1 MSVVPSSVLG
11 MRDLGER
18 GGGSAASATMPS
30 RAEIEALA
38 ARLAGAA
45 EGLDDAERIDRIR
58 ALEQLKC
65 AAEGAQ
71 AVLTADF
78 DASQRAAAAAAGVP
92 AARQGRGIALQIAFA
107 RRESHRKGEQ
117 HVGLARVL
125 RDEMRHTASALR
137 GGMITEWR
145 AMVLARETACLSLE
159 ERRVVDRRLA
169 GDADRLEAMGDRETE
184 RAARDL
190 ACQLDPA
197 SVAKRRRRAEAD
209 RHTTLRPAP
218 DTMTWLGALVS
229 VKQGV
234 AVHKSL
240 LDAADRR
247 KAAGDTR
254 SRGAI
259 MADTLVERIL
269 RPHVAGS
276 GTAEIPLQI
285 NVVVPDTVLLG
296 DRDGSGWV
304 EQYGEVPGELL
315 REWIAA
321 NAAHGVRDWVRRLY
335 QSPKTGQLVAMD
347 QRGRYFEG
355 KLAEFLTLR
364 DRYCRN
370 LWCGAPIRSVDH
382 AHAHAEGGPTSADNG
397 QGLCEA
403 CNLAKEGWGWSARP
417 RPGPIHTIET
427 ITPTGHR
434 YTSRAPTTGPP
445 LRMEIYRLVTR
456 VA

>member
-1 MSVVPSSVLG
+1 
-11 MRDLGER
+11 MRDLGEF
-18 GGGSAASATMPS
+18 GGGSAASATLPS
-30 RAEIEALA
+30 RAEIEAFT
-38 ARLAGAA
+38 ARLAGSC
-45 EGLDDAERIDRIR
+45 EGLDDADRIDRIR
-58 ALEQLKC
+58 ALEELKC

-125 RDEMRHTASALR
+125 RDEMRHTRSALR
-137 GGMITEWR
+137 AGKITEWR
-145 AMVLARETACLSLE
+145 AMVLARATACLPRE
-159 ERRVVDRRLA
+159 DRRVVDQRLA
-169 GDADRLEAMGDRETE
+169 GDPDRLEAMGDREAE
-184 RAARDL
+184 VAARDL

-197 SVAKRRRRAEAD
+197 CRRRAPTARRGRPPHD
-209 RHTTLRPAP
+209 PQAGPRHDDLARRA
-218 DTMTWLGALVS
+218 AA

-240 LDAADRR
+240 LDEADRR
-247 KAAGDTR
+247 KAAGDSR

-276 GTAEIPLQI
+276 GPAEIPLMI

-304 EQYGEVPGELL
+304 EQYGEVPGDLL

-321 NAAHGVRDWVRRLY
+321 NAEHGVRDWVQRLY

-370 LWCGAPIRSVDH
+370 SWCGAPIRTIDH
-382 AHAHAEGGPTSADNG
+382 ARAHADGGPTSADNG

-403 CNLAKEGWGWSARP
+403 CNLAKEGWGWSALP

-434 YTSRAPTTGPP
+434 YTSRSPTTRPP
-445 LRMEIYRLVTR
+445 LRMEIYRLVTL

>member
-1 MSVVPSSVLG
+1 MPPSSVLG
-11 MRDLGER
+11 MRDLGQR

-30 RAEIEALA
+30 RAEIEAFT
-38 ARLAGAA
+38 ARLAGSCD
-45 EGLDDAERIDRIR
+45 GLDDADRIDRIR
-58 ALEQLKC
+58 AMEELKC

-78 DASQRAAAAAAGVP
+78 DESQRAAAAAAGVP
-92 AARQGRGIALQIAFA
+92 KARQGRGIALQIAFA

-125 RDEMRHTASALR
+125 RDEMCHTLSTLR
-137 GGMITEWR
+137 SGKITEWR
-145 AMVLARETACLSLE
+145 AMVLARETACLPRE
-159 ERRVVDRRLA
+159 DRRVVDQRLA
-169 GDADRLEAMGDRETE
+169 GDPDRLEAMGDREAE
-184 RAARDL
+184 VAARDL

-197 SVAKRRRRAEAD
+197 SVVERRRRAEAD

-218 DTMTWLGALVS
+218 DTMTWLGALLP

-240 LDAADRR
+240 LDEADRR
-247 KAAGDTR
+247 KAAGDSR

-276 GTAEIPLQI
+276 GPAEIPLTI

-304 EQYGEVPGELL
+304 EQYGEVPGDLL

-321 NAAHGVRDWVRRLY
+321 NAAHGVRDWVQRLY

-370 LWCGAPIRSVDH
+370 RWCGAPIRTLDH
-382 AHAHAEGGPTSADNG
+382 ARAHADGGATSADNG

-403 CNLAKEGWGWSARP
+403 CNLAKEGWGWSALP

-434 YTSRAPTTGPP
+434 YTSRSPTTRPP
-445 LRMEIYRLVTR
+445 LRMEIYRLVTQ

>member
-1 MSVVPSSVLG
+1 VS
-11 MRDLGER
+11 DLGEL
-18 GGGSAASATMPS
+18 GGGSAASATFPA
-30 RAEIEALA
+30 RAEIEGFA
-38 ARLAGAA
+38 AGLAGSC

-78 DASQRAAAAAAGVP
+78 DASRRAAAAAAGVP

-107 RRESHRKGEQ
+107 RRESHRRGEQ
-117 HVGLARVL
+117 HLGLARVL
-125 RDEMRHTASALR
+125 REEMRHTLTALR
-137 GGMITEWR
+137 GGKVTEWR
-145 AMVLARETACLSLE
+145 AMVLARETACLPLE
-159 ERRVVDRRLA
+159 ERRMVDRRLA

-184 RAARDL
+184 LAARDL
-190 ACQLDPA
+190 ACRLDPA
-197 SVAKRRRRAEAD
+197 CVAERRRRAEAD
-209 RHTTLRPAP
+209 RYTTLRPAP
-218 DTMTWLGALVS
+218 DTMTWLGALLPVN
-229 VKQGV
+229 QGV

-240 LDAADRR
+240 LDQADRR

-269 RPHVAGS
+269 GPHVAGS
-276 GTAEIPLQI
+276 GPAEIPLLI

-296 DRDGSGWV
+296 DGSGSGWV
-304 EQYGEVPGELL
+304 EHHGEVPGDLL
-315 REWIAA
+315 REWTAA
-321 NAAHGVRDWVRRLY
+321 NAERGVRDLVRRLY
-335 QSPKTGQLVAMD
+335 QSPTTGQLVAMD

-355 KLAEFLTLR
+355 QLAEFLRLR

-370 LWCGAPIRSVDH
+370 RWCGAPIRTIDH
-382 AHAHAEGGPTSADNG
+382 ARAHADGGPTSAANG

-403 CNLAKEGWGWSARP
+403 CNLAKEGRGWSARP

-427 ITPTGHR
+427 TTPTGHR
-434 YTSRAPTTGPP
+434 YASRAPTTSPP
-445 LRMEIYRLVTR
+445 LRMETYRLITH